1 MIPVTIFS
9 GFLGSGKTTLLNHLL
24 TETKDKKIAC
34 IVNGFS
40 KLNIDKDLIVNEQE
54 NIVEMSNGCI
64 CCTLRDDLLKALQ
77 NIAKRKDI
85 NYVIIESTGIGEP
98 LPIAQTFYMEDLP
111 DLYKLDA
118 IVTVVDAANFWPI
131 YNRKDRIDLG
141 NGQREDSSLAPL
153 LVEQIEF
160 TNIIILNKVDIAHEK
175 DVGALESYCKNLNPS
190 AQIIKTKKGQIN
202 PNTVLNVGLFDYED
216 GMTAEKWEAE
226 WRQSSSEVEDYGFNN
241 YVFKSKAAFSRKL
254 FNKNLNNWPDN
265 ILRAKGYIKFNNN
278 KGAFISSAGAEI
290 EIQEFELREEDQD
303 MPTELVFIGIRV
315 DQQEIDKLMKDTT
328 DLKK

>member
-1 MIPVTIFS
+1 MMKIENKQKIPVTVLV
-9 GFLGSGKTTLLNHLL
+9 GFLGAGKTTLLNHLL
-24 TETKDKKIAC
+24 TEVKNKKIAC
-34 IVNGFS
+34 IVNDFS
-40 KLNIDKDLIVNEQE
+40 KLNIDKDLIISEQE

-131 YNRKDRIDLG
+131 YHR
-141 NGQREDSSLAPL
+141 QEEDSSLAPL
-153 LVEQIEF
+153 LIEQLEF
-160 TNIIILNKVDIAHEK
+160 TNIIVLNKTDIAHQK
-175 DVGALESYCKNLNPS
+175 DVDTLEGYCKNLNPS

-216 GMTAEKWEAE
+216 GMTADKWEAE

-241 YVFKSKAAFSRKL
+241 YVFKSNATFSRKL

-315 DQQEIDKLMKDTT
+315 DQQEIDKLMKDTI

>member
-77 NIAKRKDI
+77 NIATRKNID
-85 NYVIIESTGIGEP
+85 YVIIESTGIGEP

-111 DLYKLDA
+111 NLYKLDA

-175 DVGALESYCKNLNPS
+175 DVGALESYFKNLNQS

-202 PNTVLNVGLFDYED
+202 PNTILNVGLFVYED
-216 GMTAEKWEAE
+216 GMTADKWEAE
-226 WRQSSSEVEDYGFNN
+226 WKQSFSKVKDYGFNN
-241 YVFKSKAAFSRKL
+241 YIFRSNQAFSRKL
-254 FNKNLNNWPDN
+254 FNKNLNYWPYN
-265 ILRAKGYIKFNNN
+265 ILRAKGYIRFDDG

-290 EIQEFELREEDQD
+290 KIQEFKLREEDQN
-303 MPTELVFIGIRV
+303 MLTELVFIGIRE
-315 DQQEIDKLMKDTT
+315 DQQEIDKLMKDTI
-328 DLKK
+328 DSKK